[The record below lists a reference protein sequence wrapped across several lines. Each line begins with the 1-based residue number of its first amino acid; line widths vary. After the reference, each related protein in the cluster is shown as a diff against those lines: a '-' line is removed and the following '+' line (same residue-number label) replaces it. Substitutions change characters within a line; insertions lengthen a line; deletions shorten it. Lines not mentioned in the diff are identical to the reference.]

1 LSRAAV
7 VAIGPTTADALA
19 ALGVAVSAVAEQPT
33 SSALVA
39 AAVRAIRG

>member
-1 LSRAAV
+1 V
-7 VAIGPTTADALA
+7 P
-19 ALGVAVSAVAEQPT
+19 VSAVAEQPT